1 MKKTVF
7 LTAAAIFCCGILNAI
22 VPHRMSIPDIPGYQ
36 TLLGDFHVHTTF
48 SDAKPWPSTRIDEAY
63 YDGLDVIAI
72 TDHCDSRH
80 RHMVKS
86 GYFNDEKCDR
96 NASFELARNAARK
109 YDIIVLHGCEVTR
122 GKRLFA
128 GHFNTHFI
136 SDGNAVAA
144 ATEKDDAAIK
154 DVEKR
159 EQTGILN
166 GLREARRQGAFITY
180 NHPNW
185 AAQEPNEPKWLP
197 IHEQLYKEGLMN
209 GIEIENHSVGYCP
222 EAFHWAM
229 ERNLTIVS
237 GTDCHVPMSQLV
249 DYETGE
255 YRSMTLIFAK
265 ERTEAG
271 VREALDNHRTAVYND
286 GYFYGREDLLRPLF
300 DKALEI
306 RETTVTGKSVKM
318 SVRNVTSVPIYLSK
332 APGSENLSYR
342 RELKLSPGEEAEISI
357 SPAHGGKSFGT
368 DSIDVN
374 YYVKNYHTDADT
386 PLKVS
391 YHFEISK

>member
-1 MKKTVF
+1 MKKSV
-7 LTAAAIFCCGILNAI
+7 LLSAAAILCCIISNAT
-22 VPHRMSIPDIPGYQ
+22 VPHRMSFPDIPGYQ

-48 SDAKPWPSTRIDEAY
+48 SDGLSWPTTRIDEAY

-72 TDHCDSRH
+72 TDHCDSRL
-80 RHMVKS
+80 RYMVKS
-86 GYFNDEKCDR
+86 GYFNDEECDR
-96 NASFELARNAARK
+96 NASFKLAKSAAKK

-136 SDGNAVAA
+136 SDGNTIAT

-154 DVEKR
+154 NSR
-159 EQTGILN
+159 EREETGILN

-185 AAQEPNEPKWLP
+185 APQEPNEPKWLP
-197 IHEQLYKEGLMN
+197 IHEQVFKEGLMN

-265 ERTEAG
+265 DRTEAG
-271 VREALDNHRTAVYND
+271 IREALDEHRTAVYND
-286 GYFYGREDLLRPLF
+286 GYIYGREDLLRQLF

-306 RETTVTGKSVKM
+306 KNTRVSDKSVKM
-318 SVRNVTSVPIYLSK
+318 SVKNVTSVPIYLSK
-332 APGSENLSYR
+332 APGSEKLSYR
-342 RELKLSPGEEAEISI
+342 RELKLSPGEETEISI
-357 SPAHGGKSFGT
+357 VPEHGGKSFGSA
-368 DSIDVN
+368 SIDVN
-374 YYVKNYHTDADT
+374 YFVKNYHIDADT

-391 YHFEISK
+391 YHFEIAK